1 MSIDGKRRGAV
12 ADPAGGGGDLGVN
25 SIGDPGASSRGGDPA
40 TGDWVRGGGNRD

>member
-1 MSIDGKRRGAV
+1 MSIDGKQRGAV